1 VTKYLR
7 EFFRG
12 TLSKIAKKMVAWG
25 ISPNAITIFGVL
37 GICLAACFIAL
48 GNLVIGGTIVFFMGF
63 MDALDGAVA
72 RANGKLNR
80 FGAMLD
86 SFSDRYSEILIYF
99 GLLIHLLGNGDETGV
114 ILVFAALSG
123 SVLVSYV
130 RARAESQNLDCE
142 VGIMTRLERY
152 LATVVMLLSGY
163 IQLGL
168 LIIAIL
174 SHFTAIHRMV
184 YSWRQIKYQDEKKN
198 L

>member
-1 VTKYLR
+1 MTKYLR
-7 EFFRG
+7 ELFSG
-12 TLSKIAKKMVAWG
+12 ILSKIAEKINTWG
-25 ISPNAITIFGVL
+25 INPNTITVFGVL
-37 GICLAACFIAL
+37 GNCLAACFIAL
-48 GNLVIGGTIVFFMGF
+48 GNLVIGGIIVFFMGF

-72 RANGKLNR
+72 RVNGKSNK

-99 GLLIHLLGNGDETGV
+99 GLLVYLLGNGNQTGV

-130 RARAESQNLDCE
+130 RARAESLNLDCE

-152 LATVVMLLSGY
+152 LTTVAMLLSGY
-163 IQLGL
+163 IQMGL

-174 SHFTAIHRMV
+174 SHFTAIHRMA
-184 YSWRQIKYQDEKKN
+184 YSRRQIKYQDEEKN